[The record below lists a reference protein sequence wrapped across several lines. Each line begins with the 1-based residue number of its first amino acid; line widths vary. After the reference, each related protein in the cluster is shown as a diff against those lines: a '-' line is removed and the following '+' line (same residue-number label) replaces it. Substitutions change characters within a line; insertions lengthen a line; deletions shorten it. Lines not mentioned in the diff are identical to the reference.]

1 MLSSLLLYLWSDT
14 ASFDAFLSSLP
25 NSFVVVVVMVVAA
38 AAAVVLF
45 AVVCAVVVVTVVGAF
60 VAVMVVGVEVVHFRY
75 LRIFGTCFVWLEC
88 VLVIGSGFVVVIGG
102 SSCFPCRLLGI
113 EDQEFETVKFLRIVG
128 AKREIGANKNTPV

>member
-25 NSFVVVVVMVVAA
+25 NSFVVVVVMVVAV
-38 AAAVVLF
+38 AAVVLF
-45 AVVCAVVVVTVVGAF
+45 AVVCAVVVTVVGGAF

-88 VLVIGSGFVVVIGG
+88 VLVIGSGFVVECVLVIGG
-102 SSCFPCRLLGI
+102 SSCFPCRLL
-113 EDQEFETVKFLRIVG
+113 RI
-128 AKREIGANKNTPV
+128 ARSRI

>member
-38 AAAVVLF
+38 AAVVLF
-45 AVVCAVVVVTVVGAF
+45 AVCAVVVTVVGAF

-102 SSCFPCRLLGI
+102 SSCFPCRCGI
-113 EDQEFETVKFLRIVG
+113 LRI
-128 AKREIGANKNTPV
+128 ARSRI

>member
-38 AAAVVLF
+38 AAVVLF
-45 AVVCAVVVVTVVGAF
+45 AVCAVVVTVVGAF

-88 VLVIGSGFVVVIGG
+88 VSYCVGVRGSYWWF
-102 SSCFPCRLLGI
+102 
-113 EDQEFETVKFLRIVG
+113 
-128 AKREIGANKNTPV
+128 